1 MGGDGSHRGKTAAPD
16 AGYRKQAAGKVL
28 RSDAKRLTDGELLAK
43 LRSFG
48 IELDRPALER
58 LCDQALSAEEIA
70 QPLLDQRTF
79 HGKHEQMESD
89 WIWICLSALWQRWFP
104 DKPSFEALDDKMQ
117 AGYELRESGAVAACR
132 VWLEAWNDVLRILDK
147 AGMQSIQEFDERFGG
162 SQSLFNWIQDLED
175 ELWNAGLEDRQFLTA
190 RIALCEEGLRR
201 FRTDDDLMTENR
213 RRALAESYYELGET
227 DKAEALYRGWL
238 HLDPRWG
245 WGWIGWS
252 DCYRF
257 TRTERRDW
265 SRCEQI
271 LREGL
276 SIADVRDR
284 CGSLPTGSPMR
295 ARSRDVREE
304 AAELRRQAKRSA
316 ATSRCRRV
324 SVRPV
329 KFYAK
334 RPRSTSAAKDCRSV
348 RCRTSAAMV
357 RGTIVASERQQATRS
372 GGTIH
377 VLAGAARSSRNA
389 ADREAGTVRLAPPN
403 RRLFRRARTQFEKS
417 QRLKRVRIA
426 AGSESLDHPQTC
438 RSGTIAS
445 GEYSSWLPRNI

>member
-1 MGGDGSHRGKTAAPD
+1 MISLVAMDRIVERKRAAD

-28 RSDAKRLTDGELLAK
+28 RSDAKRLTDSELLSK
-43 LRSFG
+43 LSSFG
-48 IELDRPALER
+48 IELDRPSLER

-79 HGKHEQMESD
+79 HGRHEQMESD

-104 DKPSFEALDDKMQ
+104 DKPSLEALDDKMQ
-117 AGYELRESGAVAACR
+117 AGYELRESGAVAVCR
-132 VWLEAWNDVLRILDK
+132 VWLEAWSDVLCILDK
-147 AGMQSIQEFDERFGG
+147 AGMRSIQEFDDRFGG
-162 SQSLFNWIQDLED
+162 SQSLFNWIQDLES

-227 DKAEALYRGWL
+227 AKAEALYRGWL

-265 SRCEQI
+265 NRCEQI

-276 SIADVRDR
+276 AVAEVRDR
-284 CGSLPTGSPMR
+284 ADIADRLADACEEQG
-295 ARSRDVREE
+295 RDAE

-316 ATSRCRRV
+316 ATVEV
-324 SVRPV
+324 SQSVSSVGKVLRQKTQVHIGGAGLPLSEMSNM
-329 KFYAK
+329 AAML
-334 RPRSTSAAKDCRSV
+334 RGTSAPAPVTKQKVGRNEPCP
-348 RCRTSAAMV
+348 C
-357 RGTIVASERQQATRS
+357 GS
-372 GGTIH
+372 GKKFKKCC
-377 VLAGAARSSRNA
+377 GA
-389 ADREAGTVRLAPPN
+389 
-403 RRLFRRARTQFEKS
+403 
-417 QRLKRVRIA
+417 
-426 AGSESLDHPQTC
+426 
-438 RSGTIAS
+438 
-445 GEYSSWLPRNI
+445 

>member
-1 MGGDGSHRGKTAAPD
+1 MISWVAMDRMVERKRAAD
-16 AGYRKQAAGKVL
+16 AAYRKQGVDKVL
-28 RSDAKRLTDGELLAK
+28 RSDAKRLTDGDLLAK

-48 IELDRPALER
+48 IEMDRPTLER

-70 QPLLDQRTF
+70 QPLLDQHTF
-79 HGKHEQMESD
+79 HGRHEQMESD

-117 AGYELRESGAVAACR
+117 AGYELRESGAVAVCR

-147 AGMQSIQEFDERFGG
+147 TGMRSIQEFDEQFGG
-162 SQSLFNWIQDLED
+162 SQSLFNWIQDLEG

-238 HLDPRWG
+238 HLDPSWG

-257 TRTERRDW
+257 TRTESRDW
-265 SRCEQI
+265 NRCEQI

-276 SIADVRDR
+276 AVADVRDR
-284 CGSLPTGSPMR
+284 ADIADRLADACEEQGR
-295 ARSRDVREE
+295 AKE
-304 AAELRRQAKRSA
+304 AVEYRRLAKRSA
-316 ATSRCRRV
+316 ETVEV
-324 SVRPV
+324 S
-329 KFYAK
+329 
-334 RPRSTSAAKDCRSV
+334 RSV
-348 RCRTSAAMV
+348 SSAGKVLRQKTQVNIGGAGLPLSEMSNLAATL
-357 RGTIVASERQQATRS
+357 RGTAAPITRQKVGRNEPCPCGS
-372 GGTIH
+372 GKKFKKCCG
-377 VLAGAARSSRNA
+377 G
-389 ADREAGTVRLAPPN
+389 
-403 RRLFRRARTQFEKS
+403 
-417 QRLKRVRIA
+417 
-426 AGSESLDHPQTC
+426 
-438 RSGTIAS
+438 
-445 GEYSSWLPRNI
+445 